1 MKIGT
6 TVLKFIAV
14 IAFVAFFGFIG
25 ALCDGFITFGGFVL
39 REVVCAGAFI
49 GAMAVLEKK
58 GEKIWER

>member
-1 MKIGT
+1 MRIVGM
-6 TVLKFIAV
+6 

-39 REVVCAGAFI
+39 REMVCAGAFV